1 MTLFWT
7 WQAFRFCHLSAWMGP
22 WNGRRYITGCFT
34 KRTLSINFWIFIT
47 SCDDPGMFDEQ
58 YTAPA
63 WNGLISARTA
73 SAPPCTYTV
82 GVLYLSFVCLRRFC
96 SLPTQNGSLSKSSA
110 APLLSMSS
118 NNIYGTQKTP
128 KKLLKKTWKQCR
140 DGGWLTEVP
149 VLLWWWAW
157 ILTQIDTGSPF
168 PRGESPP
175 RPEILPLWIIPPGR
189 TKRQFCSDLWNDQHH
204 ISPMLLAD
212 RHHWLVPSPKDQSN
226 PCVPT
231 RKENSSLLRYL
242 ILYSL
247 SCRLVPMEIR
257 DTSSTRY

>member
-1 MTLFWT
+1 
-7 WQAFRFCHLSAWMGP
+7 
-22 WNGRRYITGCFT
+22 
-34 KRTLSINFWIFIT
+34 
-47 SCDDPGMFDEQ
+47 MFDEQ
-58 YTAPA
+58 YTA
-63 WNGLISARTA
+63 
-73 SAPPCTYTV
+73 
-82 GVLYLSFVCLRRFC
+82 CLKWPDFPRDRFC
-96 SLPTQNGSLSKSSA
+96 PALHVYCGCALPLFRLFTSILQSANPKWFTIKVISSTVT
-110 APLLSMSS
+110 L
-118 NNIYGTQKTP
+118 NVFNEIIYGTQKTP

>member
-1 MTLFWT
+1 M
-7 WQAFRFCHLSAWMGP
+7 AWFP
-22 WNGRRYITGCFT
+22 REPLLPR
-34 KRTLSINFWIFIT
+34 
-47 SCDDPGMFDEQ
+47 
-58 YTAPA
+58 PA
-63 WNGLISARTA
+63 RILW
-73 SAPPCTYTV
+73 
-82 GVLYLSFVCLRRFC
+82 VC
-96 SLPTQNGSLSKSSA
+96 STSLSSVYVDSA
-110 APLLSMSS
+110 VCQPKMVHYQSHQQHRYSQCLQI
-118 NNIYGTQKTP
+118 IYGTQKTP